1 MKSLR
6 LTRHVFPLHRHL
18 SKLIIRHGVIPM
30 TVYVTLICIAASVLV
45 LYAAHWVISFPLMP
59 TLYLAFIT
67 PVLIAPPIGYL
78 LIKMISTVSRAEADI
93 LARQRSLIMELE
105 GWTAAETSLKA
116 SEDKFRAVIT
126 HAGDAIFLHD
136 AEGNFTEVN
145 EAACHSLGY
154 SREELLC
161 LKVKDVEVGDDHDAL
176 IAKWETPAGS
186 EAMTVPG
193 IHRRKD
199 GTEFPVEV
207 RIGTLRIGDGIETLA
222 LARDVTER
230 VQAEQK
236 LRDSGSLLRR
246 ISPMNVSKLGA
257 GADRSRCFR
266 ARLENRRAP
275 LVRRTLP
282 YPRPIIRCA
291 PHPEDRARIV
301 ASIKRAIQKNQAH
314 EYEYRIQLPD
324 NTIRHIHAF
333 GGFSADADG
342 TPRLHIGAVQDI
354 TARKETENRLRESET
369 RFRGTFE
376 NAGVGIVLRNVDR
389 SLRQHNQAFCN
400 MVGYSADEL
409 QSTRI
414 NDIAHPD
421 DDPETTSH
429 RMVSFE
435 ETDNHILE
443 RRFIRKD
450 GRVIWCNVSYKLIRD
465 ADGNPLST
473 ISMYQDITDRK
484 AAEEQLHE
492 AQKTE
497 ALGQLTGGF
506 AHEFNN
512 LLMAITS
519 NLELLQRGSINQ
531 EKIAEIVSRSL
542 QAAYNGSELTGQLL
556 SYVGKQLL
564 SRQTFHIHDLASNV
578 AELMRPGLGETI
590 VIETALAG
598 SDLAVTTD
606 QRQLQQSLINLILN
620 AKDSM
625 PDGGTIRI
633 ETAGAYL
640 DAADVESRFPDLKP
654 GAYVRIGVTDT
665 GTGMSQEVAEKV
677 FDPFFTTKDVGEGTG
692 LGLSMVYGFVRRQS
706 GGYVSVESEVGHG
719 TTIDLYL
726 PQAISGLDGAAAPH
740 DTDGD
745 GKRGAGT
752 ILLVEDEDQVLEA
765 LKMKIEDFGYSVVAA
780 ANGAAALDQYR
791 SGTHIDLLL
800 TDLVMPGGING
811 FEVAQAIQRDRPAMP
826 VIYMTGHTDQK
837 AQESGVPENA
847 IVLRKPFQS
856 AKLLEIM
863 QECLRHRTS

>member
-30 TVYVTLICIAASVLV
+30 TVYVTLICIAASVSV

-105 GWTAAETSLKA
+105 GRTAAETSLKA

-236 LRDSGSLLRR
+236 LRDSESLLRR
-246 ISPMNVSKLGA
+246 VQELTGLGVFERDLKT
-257 GADRSRCFR
+257 GDLHWSDELYRILGLSSDVPPNFDTFIG
-266 ARLENRRAP
+266 L
-275 LVRRTLP
+275 
-282 YPRPIIRCA
+282 I
-291 PHPEDRARIV
+291 HPEDRARIV

-314 EYEYRIQLPD
+314 EHEYRIQLPD

-333 GGFSADADG
+333 GGFSTDADG
-342 TPRLHIGAVQDI
+342 TPRPHIGAVQDI

-400 MVGYSADEL
+400 MVGYSADE

-497 ALGQLTGGF
+497 TLGQLTGGF

-726 PQAISGLDGAAAPH
+726 PQAISGLDGAAASH

-765 LKMKIEDFGYSVVAA
+765 LKMNIEDFGYSVVAA

-837 AQESGVPENA
+837 AQENGVPENA

-856 AKLLEIM
+856 DKLLEIM

>member
-1 MKSLR
+1 M
-6 LTRHVFPLHRHL
+6 FPLHRHL
-18 SKLIIRHGVIPM
+18 SKLIVRHGVIPM
-30 TVYVTLICIAASVLV
+30 TVFVTLICIAASVLV
-45 LYAAHWVISFPLMP
+45 LYSAHLVISFPLMP
-59 TLYLAFIT
+59 TLYLAFIA
-67 PVLIAPPIGYL
+67 PAVIAPPIGYM
-78 LIKMISTVSRAEADI
+78 LIKMIGTVSRAEADI

-105 GWTAAETSLKA
+105 GRTAAEASLKA

-136 AEGNFTEVN
+136 ADGNFTEVN
-145 EAACHSLGY
+145 DAACRSLGY
-154 SREELLC
+154 TREELLS
-161 LKVKDVEVGDDHDAL
+161 LNVKDVEVGEDHDAL
-176 IAKWETPAGS
+176 IAKWETPAGRK
-186 EAMTVPG
+186 AMTVPG
-193 IHRRKD
+193 IHHRKD

-207 RIGTLRIGDGIETLA
+207 RIGSLQIADGIETLA

-236 LRDSGSLLRR
+236 LRDSESLLRR
-246 ISPMNVSKLGA
+246 VQQLTGLGVFERDLNTGQLHWSDELYRILGLSPNVPPNFDTFIGL
-257 GADRSRCFR
+257 
-266 ARLENRRAP
+266 
-275 LVRRTLP
+275 
-282 YPRPIIRCA
+282 I
-291 PHPEDRARIV
+291 HPEDRERIV
-301 ASIKRAIQKNQAH
+301 ASIKRAIQQNQSHEH
-314 EYEYRIQLPD
+314 EYQIQLPD

-354 TARKETENRLRESET
+354 TERQETENRLRESEA

-409 QSTRI
+409 QSMRI

-564 SRQTFHIHDLASNV
+564 SRETFHIHDLLSNV
-578 AELMRPGLGETI
+578 TELMRPGLGETI
-590 VIETALAG
+590 VIETAVAG
-598 SDLAVTTD
+598 SDLTVTTD
-606 QRQLQQSLINLILN
+606 QRQLQQALINLILN
-620 AKDSM
+620 AKDAM
-625 PDGGTIRI
+625 PAGGTILI
-633 ETAGAYL
+633 ETADAYL
-640 DAADVESRFPDLKP
+640 DAADVESRFPDLKL

-665 GTGMSQEVAEKV
+665 GTGMPQQVVEKI

-692 LGLSMVYGFVRRQS
+692 LGLSMVYGFVRRQA

-719 TTIDLYL
+719 TTINLYL
-726 PQAISGLDGAAAPH
+726 PQAISALEGAAASH
-740 DTDGD
+740 DPAGD
-745 GKRGAGT
+745 GNRGAGT

-765 LKMKIEDFGYSVVAA
+765 LKLNIEEFGYSVVAA

-811 FEVAQAIQRDRPAMP
+811 FEVAQAIQRDRPALP
-826 VIYMTGHTDQK
+826 VIYMTGHSDQK
-837 AQESGVPENA
+837 AHESGVPKNA

-856 AKLLEIM
+856 DKLLEVM
-863 QECLRHRTS
+863 QECLRHRT